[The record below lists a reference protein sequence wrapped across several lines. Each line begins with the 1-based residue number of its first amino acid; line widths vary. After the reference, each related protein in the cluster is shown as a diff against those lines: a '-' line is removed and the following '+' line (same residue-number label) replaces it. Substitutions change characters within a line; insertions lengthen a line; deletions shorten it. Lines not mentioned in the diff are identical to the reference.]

1 MTAQDVI
8 NLAKNA
14 ELKQLAIKNDELAV
28 LGYLNLGLLEL
39 YKRFPLEEAEA
50 IITLRDGKTRY
61 KLDGTDADVAM
72 TAGKDLL
79 AIAGVY
85 TTALSS
91 HIDMYGYST
100 KVIPMSIND
109 EDDPAGVNTPSF
121 NTLEVPAVAT
131 GALISVI
138 YRVAPTFLTALTD
151 IVPMPPQLLEALLN
165 YIGYRGHG
173 SINGELKT
181 ENQSHYVRFE
191 NSVKRVILDGLIPT
205 DDLISKKLFHRGFV

>member
-14 ELKQLAIKNDELAV
+14 ELRQLAIKDDELAV

-50 IITLRDGKTRY
+50 IITLKDGKTTYR
-61 KLDGTDADVAM
+61 LDGTDADVSM
-72 TAGKDLL
+72 EAGKDLL
-79 AIAGVY
+79 VIAGAY
-85 TTALSS
+85 TT
-91 HIDMYGYST
+91 IKDGNEV
-100 KVIPMSIND
+100 KVVPMTIND
-109 EDDPAGVNTPSF
+109 EDDAAGIDTPSF
-121 NTLEVPAVAT
+121 NTVEVPAVAT
-131 GALISVI
+131 GALISII
-138 YRVAPTFLTALTD
+138 YRVAPKFLTALTD
-151 IVPMPPQLLEALLN
+151 TAPVPPQLLEALLN

-191 NSVKRVILDGLIPT
+191 NSCKRVILDGLLTT
-205 DDLISKKLFHRGFV
+205 DDLISKKFYNRGFV